1 MANTASTL
9 VIKYLTGD
17 YPADR
22 DRLVERA
29 EHQGADATVLT
40 LIRNLPDE
48 RYASATD
55 VKSALEGAG

>member
-29 EHQGADATVLT
+29 EQQGADATVLT

-48 RYASATD
+48 RYASASA
-55 VKSALEGAG
+55 VKTALESAG